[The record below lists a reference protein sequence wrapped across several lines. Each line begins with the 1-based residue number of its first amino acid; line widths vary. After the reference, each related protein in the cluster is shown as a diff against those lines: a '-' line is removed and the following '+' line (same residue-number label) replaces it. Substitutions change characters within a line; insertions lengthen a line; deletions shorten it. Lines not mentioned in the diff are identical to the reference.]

1 LKSQYHQNKNKSK
14 FRKLQLE
21 EAKQDKENYTQKKNS
36 KISENQTENI
46 TKATDGSHSFNCK
59 RKTSITLNPTSL
71 QKQWKPEGREV
82 SVFYMLK
89 DNNCQLKMLGKTALQ
104 K

>member
-21 EAKQDKENYTQKKNS
+21 EAKQDKENYTHKKNS

-71 QKQWKPEGREV
+71 TETMEARGQR
-82 SVFYMLK
+82 S
-89 DNNCQLKMLGKTALQ
+89 
-104 K
+104 